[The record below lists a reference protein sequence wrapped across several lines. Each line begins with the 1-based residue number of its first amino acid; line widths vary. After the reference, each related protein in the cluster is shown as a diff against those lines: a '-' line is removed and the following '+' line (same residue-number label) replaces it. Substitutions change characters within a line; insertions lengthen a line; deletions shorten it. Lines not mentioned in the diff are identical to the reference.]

1 MGPTDETHDKDI
13 DRVAGD
19 ADSASDPGDMLCYD
33 IVDMSDPSDSD
44 ETLEQRSRELRGEME
59 KAGTLDS
66 QILAKLTAADRG
78 GGAEQ
83 SVTKKRP
90 GWLERMLSALG
101 FLRTKGRLPHD
112 PDKHAHDADG

>member
-1 MGPTDETHDKDI
+1 MEPTDQTQGKDI
-13 DRVAGD
+13 NRVTGD
-19 ADSASDPGDMLCYD
+19 ADPPSNPGDMLCYD
-33 IVDMSDPSDSD
+33 MVDMSDPSDSHAA
-44 ETLEQRSRELRGEME
+44 LEQQALELRGEME

-101 FLRTKGRLPHD
+101 FLRSKGRLPHD